1 MSKGRKKIFPKPP
14 EKLTSVNA
22 KNLGKNSNKVGY
34 EASLLGIYYS
44 QHRPINKLKPEQ
56 LKQLENLKKNLQS
69 IKQKQ

>member
-1 MSKGRKKIFPKPP
+1 MSKSRKKVFPKPP

-44 QHRPINKLKPEQ
+44 EQRPLNKLTQQQ
-56 LKQLENLKKNLQS
+56 LKQLQNLKKNLQA

>member
-1 MSKGRKKIFPKPP
+1 MSKSRKKVFPKPP

-44 QHRPINKLKPEQ
+44 KQRPLNKLTPQQ
-56 LKQLENLKKNLQS
+56 LKQLETLKKNLQA